1 MSKRINI
8 ILPDKTVAV
17 LDRVAS
23 KGTRSRFIDRAVRH
37 YVETQQ
43 NDIGNR
49 HSPVTIVAAVTSKLS
64 PTPYPVEVV
73 TEPSQGNGLT
83 LPSAI
88 NLGQIRSVDR
98 ARLVKRLGTLDAAT
112 MRKVDEA
119 LKMSLGLGD
128 L

>member
-1 MSKRINI
+1 MEFDPGRGHEIQ
-8 ILPDKTVAV
+8 KTRPAV
-17 LDRVAS
+17 IV
-23 KGTRSRFIDRAVRH
+23 
-37 YVETQQ
+37 Q

-64 PTPYPVEVV
+64 PTPYPVEVIAA
-73 TEPSQGNGLT
+73 PGQRNGLT

-88 NLGQIRSVDR
+88 NLGQIRSMNR
-98 ARLVKRLGTLDAAT
+98 ACLVKRLGVLDAAT

-119 LKMSLGLGD
+119 LKISLGLHD

>member
-1 MSKRINI
+1 MTLPRRGEIWFVEFDSGRGHEIKKTRPVVI
-8 ILPDKTVAV
+8 I
-17 LDRVAS
+17 
-23 KGTRSRFIDRAVRH
+23 
-37 YVETQQ
+37 Q

-73 TEPSQGNGLT
+73 ATPGKGNGLT

-98 ARLVKRLGTLDAAT
+98 ARLMKRLGALDAAT
-112 MRKVDEA
+112 MGRVDEA
-119 LKMSLGLGD
+119 LNISLGLGD
-128 L
+128 F

>member
-1 MSKRINI
+1 MTFSHRGQIYLVEFDPSRGHEIQKTRPAVI
-8 ILPDKTVAV
+8 I
-17 LDRVAS
+17 
-23 KGTRSRFIDRAVRH
+23 
-37 YVETQQ
+37 Q

-49 HSPVTIVAAVTSKLS
+49 YSSVTIVAAVTSKIS
-64 PTPYPVEVV
+64 PTPYPVEVGV
-73 TEPSQGNGLT
+73 APSKGNGLT

-98 ARLVKRLGTLDAAT
+98 QRLTKRLGALDAAT

-119 LKMSLGLGD
+119 LKISLGLST